1 MEHRFLAG
9 RDWQST
15 YAKRQCPQSLAIA
28 TAVVVGALSWGV
40 VLCAALKFAAH
51 IFAHPSWQIA
61 TEAISAA
68 VMVWFAIRLLL
79 HFP

>member
-1 MEHRFLAG
+1 M
-9 RDWQST
+9 
-15 YAKRQCPQSLAIA
+15 
-28 TAVVVGALSWGV
+28 
-40 VLCAALKFAAH
+40 AH

>member
-1 MEHRFLAG
+1 MTLSTLINDYIIGWSVARPAG
-9 RDWQST
+9 PIN
-15 YAKRQCPQSLAIA
+15 AEM
-28 TAVVVGALSWGV
+28 
-40 VLCAALKFAAH
+40 AH
-51 IFAHPSWQIA
+51 ISAHASWQIG

>member
-1 MEHRFLAG
+1 M
-9 RDWQST
+9 
-15 YAKRQCPQSLAIA
+15 
-28 TAVVVGALSWGV
+28 
-40 VLCAALKFAAH
+40 AH
-51 IFAHPSWQIA
+51 IFADPSGQIA

>member
-1 MEHRFLAG
+1 MTL
-9 RDWQST
+9 ST
-15 YAKRQCPQSLAIA
+15 LINDYIIGWSVAWPPGPINAEM
-28 TAVVVGALSWGV
+28 
-40 VLCAALKFAAH
+40 AH
-51 IFAHPSWQIA
+51 ISAHASWQIG

>member
-1 MEHRFLAG
+1 MTL
-9 RDWQST
+9 ST
-15 YAKRQCPQSLAIA
+15 LINDYIIGWSVAWPPGPINAEMAR
-28 TAVVVGALSWGV
+28 
-40 VLCAALKFAAH
+40 

>member
-1 MEHRFLAG
+1 MTL
-9 RDWQST
+9 ST
-15 YAKRQCPQSLAIA
+15 LINGYILGWSVASPPGPINAEM
-28 TAVVVGALSWGV
+28 
-40 VLCAALKFAAH
+40 AH
-51 IFAHPSWQIA
+51 IFAHPSWQIG